1 MVVLNE
7 ILEEK
12 KVLLEILKLEEIT
25 LKLQEAKNTIEKK
38 DILNID
44 EKNLYNRVVTA
55 YERNIFKVNQLAKTH
70 NIKINDLP
78 NVFRNNKINIKNEW
92 YENINNLNEIYENK
106 NLENNYLKERK
117 KKEKSILSEYFNS

>member
-38 DILNID
+38 DILNIN
-44 EKNLYNRVVTA
+44 EKNLYNRVITA
-55 YERNIFKVNQLAKTH
+55 YERNIFKVNQLAKKH

-106 NLENNYLKERK
+106 FLENNYLKERK